1 MVARLLVV
9 AAAVL
14 PTLLCAQ
21 APRDSVVAVTVV
33 RQARLEPDRASF
45 FAIVE
50 GNAETPADAAARV
63 TAKARSV
70 FDALKGAG
78 AAAGAPEIAA
88 PLVFSVAPT
97 SNRNGYP
104 APSNTP
110 SFTARAVV
118 RVGQARPQHAATL
131 MATALGAGASNISFV
146 TYESTLADSVRR
158 VKGAEALAAAE
169 REAAGLATTLGGR
182 LGPMLDVTETP
193 NPGLVQR
200 NVLGIDYGIGQ
211 EFMTPEVSVAAT
223 LTVRYRLVR

>member
-1 MVARLLVV
+1 MVARLLV
-9 AAAVL
+9 AAVAVL
-14 PTLLCAQ
+14 PSLLSAQ
-21 APRDSVVAVTVV
+21 ATRDSIVAVTVV

-50 GNAETPADAAARV
+50 GTAEAPADAAARV
-63 TAKARSV
+63 TTKARAV

-78 AAAGAPEIAA
+78 GAAEIAA

-97 SNRNGYP
+97 SNRTGYP
-104 APSNTP
+104 TSSSTP

-118 RVGQARPQHAATL
+118 RVAHARPQNAATL

-146 TYESTLADSVRR
+146 TYDATAADSVRR

-169 REAAGLATTLGGR
+169 RDAAALATTLGGR
-182 LGPMLDVTETP
+182 LGPMIDVTATP
-193 NPGLVQR
+193 NPGMLQR
-200 NVLGIDYGIGQ
+200 NVLSIDYGIGQ
-211 EFMTPEVSVAAT
+211 ELMTPDVPVAAT